1 MHYNKTTG
9 KYESDLCS
17 TDFVV
22 IKSSESDVNS
32 ESNILD
38 LEIYKDGEKITTETI
53 DADLEG
59 IKDTVS
65 IYFPYDQ
72 EAENAYSEKFPEPGD
87 LGPGDPPPP
96 TNACNIDYEF
106 ETDQAEEIACEN
118 FNEFPECDVPFPFLT
133 EEDEEE

>member
-1 MHYNKTTG
+1 MHYNSVAG
-9 KYESDLCS
+9 KFESDLYS
-17 TDFVV
+17 RNFVV
-22 IKSSESDVNS
+22 IKTSNEVS

-38 LEIYKDGEKITTETI
+38 LEIYKNGEKITTETI
-53 DADLEG
+53 DANLEG

-72 EAENAYSEKFPEPGD
+72 LAEDSYNEKYPDSED

-118 FNEFPECDVPFPFLT
+118 FNEFPECDVPSPFFT
-133 EEDEEE
+133 EEDEE